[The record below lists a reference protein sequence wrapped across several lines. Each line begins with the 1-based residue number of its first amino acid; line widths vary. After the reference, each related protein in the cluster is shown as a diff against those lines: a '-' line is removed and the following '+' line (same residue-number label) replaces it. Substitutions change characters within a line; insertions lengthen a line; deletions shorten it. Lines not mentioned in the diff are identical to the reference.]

1 MRAGSLF
8 SGIGGLD
15 IACEWAFGASTVWQL
30 DLVGE
35 AIRRRH
41 FPDALQVT
49 ADVATVDPL
58 GLPPIDVL
66 CAGFSC
72 QDLSCAG
79 KGGSRDDLDAGD
91 KTGPTY
97 RGVIRFV
104 EALRPAWVVLENV
117 PAVLKHRDRIETDL
131 QAAGGARGYGVT
143 WVKARA
149 LDAGAPHI
157 RRRVFAVAELGGT
170 PGGVVDADRAGMWT
184 SEGEQAWQTPR
195 ASEGKIGGWSSKEAT
210 RKSPSLGFEVQVR
223 PWATPTV
230 NESGTGRRGPGAGR
244 GSCPG
249 DESISGQVRPWGS
262 PCASDAGGATAEP
275 EGMECARRYNRL
287 KHQLPT
293 RPCPTVVAGD
303 ERASGSQGTVSLGR
317 ELRRSEWGRRLN
329 PDWIETLMGFPVGWT
344 LPTGPALA
352 AEGAPAWPRGRYPAT
367 WDRATPWPGYDWEP
381 ARTLPDGP
389 PCPGRPAR
397 IRGLGNAVNPQS
409 GALAIGTALR
419 PPQPSL
425 FG

>member
-249 DESISGQVRPWGS
+249 DESISGQVRPLAT
-262 PCASDAGGATAEP
+262 PRASE
-275 EGMECARRYNRL
+275 
-287 KHQLPT
+287 
-293 RPCPTVVAGD
+293 
-303 ERASGSQGTVSLGR
+303 ERASASQGTVSLGR
-317 ELRRSEWGRRLN
+317 ELRRSEWGRRLS
-329 PDWIETLMGFPVGWT
+329 PDWIETLMGYPVGWT

-367 WDRATPWPGYDWEP
+367 WDRATPWPGYAWEP
-381 ARTLPDGP
+381 PRTLPDGP